1 MSYFTT
7 WHKVRAQS
15 QLVEWMN
22 EPGPRADA
30 ISVCPGMSLNLCDC
44 AGGRRSCPFCSGGS
58 MVLKVVSQRG
68 WV

>member
-30 ISVCPGMSLNLCDC
+30 ISVCPGMSLNLCD
-44 AGGRRSCPFCSGGS
+44 
-58 MVLKVVSQRG
+58 
-68 WV
+68 